1 MFLGCIVEEQ
11 LVNCRGNRVTWLAY
25 FAPGNRRVIK
35 DFFAN
40 KDYNRE
46 KFSKGLLFPFRV

>member
-11 LVNCRGNRVTWLAY
+11 LVDCRGNRVTWLAY
-25 FAPGNRRVIK
+25 FAPENRRVIK